1 MTRAAE
7 EAVRGLW
14 RVLDARD
21 YEGIADWVSEDCIY
35 FDVPL
40 GPAFAARGSVGIAAR
55 LRVGWGGLAAYE
67 NHDGLLLT
75 GGDDV
80 MYEHSETWTFTSGE
94 VLELPFVSVHR
105 VRDGRVTLWKDYWD
119 FNALTSAAPSS
130 WLDSLATADTS
141 WLFDASGLDLP
152 SARPST
158 LPTTSRTAA
167 GRDRSGSPR
176 RAPVRPP
183 RS

>member
-67 NHDGLLLT
+67 NHDRLLLT
-75 GGDDV
+75 GADDV
-80 MYEHSETWTFTSGE
+80 MYEHSETWTFASGE
-94 VLELPFVSVHR
+94 VVLLPFATVHR
-105 VRDGRVTLWKDYWD
+105 VRDGRVSLWKDYWD
-119 FNALTSAAPSS
+119 YNAIMTAAPAS
-130 WLDSLATADTS
+130 WVDGLASADTS
-141 WLFDASGLDLP
+141 WLFDATGL
-152 SARPST
+152 
-158 LPTTSRTAA
+158 
-167 GRDRSGSPR
+167 
-176 RAPVRPP
+176 V
-183 RS
+183 